1 MFEQTPAGLRLRVRL
16 TPNAASDRID
26 GPLELSDGSRVL
38 AARVRA
44 VPEKGRANQ
53 SLVALLAKALDLPKK
68 SVGIERGHTS
78 RLKTVDISADPG
90 QCGRLIK
97 TLESFP

>member
-1 MFEQTPAGLRLRVRL
+1 MLEQTSVGIRLRVRL

-26 GPLELSDGSRVL
+26 GPRHLSDGRRVL
-38 AARVRA
+38 AVRVRA

-68 SVGIERGHTS
+68 SVEIGRGNTS

-90 QCGRLIK
+90 QYGRLIK
-97 TLESFP
+97 TLESSP

>member
-1 MFEQTPAGLRLRVRL
+1 MIEETSAGIRLRVRL
-16 TPNAASDRID
+16 TPNSAADRID
-26 GPLELSDGSRVL
+26 GPRELSDGSRVL

-44 VPEKGRANQ
+44 VPEKGQANQ
-53 SLVALLAKALDLPKK
+53 SLVVLLAKALDLPKK
-68 SVGIERGHTS
+68 NVGIGRGHTS

-90 QCGRLIK
+90 QRGRLIK